1 VRVSGCLAA
10 LILVFAFI
18 VLTSL
23 CSVTSFSL
31 AQQTV
36 VDLNAAGMAVD
47 DPLTTLRCALTGR
60 CESVRVNLNASPL
73 NAPVLKLTPLH
84 TVMPTSPPP
93 ARTPETV
100 AVTEQ
105 TVATTAP
112 PTVVPTAVPTEAPS
126 ADLPRVTD
134 PRQIQILLLGID
146 QRSATDDPGPFRT
159 DTMMLLSINPARK
172 TVGVLSL
179 PRDLWVDIPGFE
191 QGRINTA
198 NFIGDGNAYPGGGG
212 PALAMETVAANFG
225 VPVDKYL
232 LVNFDVFTTIV
243 DILAPD
249 GVPVTVTEWI
259 DDPDYPDDHYGTIH
273 VQFEPGE
280 QRMDGETLLQYART
294 RATEGGDFD
303 RARRQ
308 QQVLDSVR
316 AEALSAGGIIN
327 FVSQAF
333 TLWDALQGNYR
344 TNLELNEIVALGN
357 LMSEIK
363 REDIRYRVIDKFYA
377 YPGLSPQG
385 DQVLYPDFVAIR
397 DLILETFYA
406 QSQLTPADM
415 KARADEENSLIY
427 IYNGTN
433 IVGLAGDT
441 RDWLVAKGV
450 RVDNIGN
457 DVTNGRALT
466 EIIEYGRYSWTAKYL
481 AELMSLPDDRITRG
495 DDGRIAQGVVVALG
509 VDAQEI
515 IGG

>member
-1 VRVSGCLAA
+1 MRVTGCLAA
-10 LILVFAFI
+10 LILGFAF
-18 VLTSL
+18 VALTFL
-23 CSVTSFSL
+23 CSLTGFSR

-47 DPLTTLRCALTGR
+47 DPLLILRCAISSR
-60 CESVRVNLNASPL
+60 CQDARAEGDLALL
-73 NAPVLKLTPLH
+73 NAPLLILTPL
-84 TVMPTSPPP
+84 TTAMPTARPPTM
-93 ARTPETV
+93 TPQMIAV
-100 AVTEQ
+100 AEQ
-105 TVATTAP
+105 PVATAAP
-112 PTVVPTAVPTEAPS
+112 PVAS
-126 ADLPRVTD
+126 ATNESIASLPRVTD

-159 DTMMLLSINPARK
+159 DTMMLLSVNPARK

-225 VPVDKYL
+225 VRVDKYL

-243 DILAPD
+243 DILAPN

-259 DDPDYPDDHYGTIH
+259 DDPDYPDDRYGTIH

-280 QRMDGETLLQYART
+280 QRMDAETLLQYART
-294 RATEGGDFD
+294 RATEDGDFD

-308 QQVLDSVR
+308 QQALDAVR
-316 AEALSAGGIIN
+316 AEVMNAGGIIN
-327 FVSQAF
+327 LMSEAF

-344 TNLELNEIVALGN
+344 TNLELTEIVALFN

-377 YPGLSPQG
+377 YPGLSPGG

-406 QSQLTPADM
+406 QSQLTPAEM
-415 KARADEENSLIY
+415 KARADEENPPVY
-427 IYNGTN
+427 VYNGTN
-433 IVGLAGDT
+433 VIGLAGDT

-450 RVDNIGN
+450 RVDGIGN
-457 DVTNGRALT
+457 DVTNGRKLT
-466 EIIEYGRYSWTAKYL
+466 EIHEYGRYNWTAKYL
-481 AELMSLPDDRITRG
+481 AAVMGLPEDRIARRG
-495 DDGRIAQGVVVALG
+495 DGRIAQGVLIALG
-509 VDAQEI
+509 EDALEI

>member
-1 VRVSGCLAA
+1 MRVSGCLAA
-10 LILVFAFI
+10 LILVFALV

-23 CSVTSFSL
+23 CSVTSFIL

-47 DPLTTLRCALTGR
+47 NPLTTLRCALTGR
-60 CESVRVNLNASPL
+60 CESASVNLNAPPL
-73 NAPVLKLTPLH
+73 NPPMLKLTPL
-84 TVMPTSPPP
+84 TTAMPTSPTPTI
-93 ARTPETV
+93 TPETV
-100 AVTEQ
+100 AVAER
-105 TVATTAP
+105 TVATTVP
-112 PTVVPTAVPTEAPS
+112 PTALPTITPIAN
-126 ADLPRVTD
+126 LPRVTD

-159 DTMMLLSINPARK
+159 DTMILLSVNPARK

-191 QGRINTA
+191 RGRINTA
-198 NFIGDGNAYPGGGG
+198 NFIGDGNAYPGGG

-225 VPVDKYL
+225 VRVDKYL

-259 DDPDYPDDHYGTIH
+259 DDPDYPDDRYGTIY

-280 QRMDGETLLQYART
+280 QWMDAETLLQYART

-308 QQVLDSVR
+308 QQVLDAVQ
-316 AEALSAGGIIN
+316 AEVLSAGGIIN
-327 FVSQAF
+327 VVSHAF

-344 TNLELNEIVALGN
+344 TNLDLNEIVALLDLIG
-357 LMSEIK
+357 EIK

-397 DLILETFYA
+397 DLILETLYA
-406 QSQLTPADM
+406 QSQLTLAEM
-415 KARADEENSLIY
+415 KARADAENPLVY
-427 IYNGTN
+427 VYNGTN
-433 IVGLAGDT
+433 VIGLAGDT
-441 RDWLVAKGV
+441 RDWLVSKGV
-450 RVDNIGN
+450 RVDDIGN
-457 DVTNGRALT
+457 DVTSGRRLT
-466 EIIEYGRYSWTAKYL
+466 EIREYGRYSWTAKYL
-481 AELMSLPDDRITRG
+481 AALIGLPEDRIARSG
-495 DDGRIAQGVVVALG
+495 DGRIAEGVLIALG
-509 VDAQEI
+509 EDAQEI
-515 IGG
+515 IGA

>member
-1 VRVSGCLAA
+1 MRVSGCLATLMLA
-10 LILVFAFI
+10 FAF
-18 VLTSL
+18 VLLTSL
-23 CSVTSFSL
+23 CALTGFSL

-47 DPLTTLRCALTGR
+47 DPLATLRCVISGR
-60 CESVRVNLNASPL
+60 CESVRAELGASQS
-73 NAPVLKLTPLH
+73 NAPMLKLTPLY
-84 TVMPTSPPP
+84 TAMPTSAP
-93 ARTPETV
+93 ATSPTETV
-100 AVTEQ
+100 TIAKR
-105 TVATTAP
+105 TVAPTVP
-112 PTVVPTAVPTEAPS
+112 PTALPTEATN
-126 ADLPRVTD
+126 AGLPRVTD

-159 DTMMLLSINPARK
+159 DTMMLISVNPARK

-191 QGRINTA
+191 PGRINTA

-232 LVNFDVFTTIV
+232 LVNFDVFTTIIDV
-243 DILAPD
+243 LAPD
-249 GVPVTVTEWI
+249 GVPIMVTEFI
-259 DDPDYPDDHYGTIH
+259 DDDDYPDDHYGTIH

-294 RATEGGDFD
+294 RDTQGGDFD

-308 QQVLDSVR
+308 QQVLDAVR
-316 AEALSAGGIIN
+316 AEVLSAGGIIN
-327 FVSQAF
+327 FASQAF

-406 QSQLTPADM
+406 QSQLTLADM
-415 KARADEENSLIY
+415 KARADEENPLVY
-427 IYNGTN
+427 VYNGTN
-433 IVGLAGDT
+433 IAGLAGDT

-450 RVDNIGN
+450 RVDDIGN
-457 DVTNGRALT
+457 DVTNGRRRT
-466 EIIEYGRYSWTAKYL
+466 EIREYGRYSWTAKYL
-481 AELMSLPDDRITRG
+481 AALMGLPEDRILRSG
-495 DDGRIAQGVVVALG
+495 DGLIAEGVLITLG
-509 VDAQEI
+509 EDAQEI
-515 IGG
+515 ISG

>member
-10 LILVFAFI
+10 LMLLFAFFAA
-18 VLTSL
+18 TGL
-23 CSVTSFSL
+23 CSLTGFSL

-36 VDLNAAGMAVD
+36 VDLNAAGLSVD
-47 DPLTTLRCALTGR
+47 DPLLTLRCAISGDCDSGR
-60 CESVRVNLNASPL
+60 AGPD
-73 NAPVLKLTPLH
+73 APMIMLTPL
-84 TVMPTSPPP
+84 TTALP
-93 ARTPETV
+93 
-100 AVTEQ
+100 
-105 TVATTAP
+105 TAP
-112 PTVVPTAVPTEAPS
+112 PPTRTPGNAAVSRRPTATTVPPSPVPTLAPD

-159 DTMMLLSINPARK
+159 DTMMLVSVNPARK

-191 QGRINTA
+191 PGRINTA
-198 NFIGDGNAYPGGGG
+198 NFIGDGSAYPGGGG

-225 VPVDKYL
+225 VRVDKYL

-243 DILAPD
+243 DILAPN
-249 GVPVTVTEWI
+249 GVPLTVTEWI

-280 QRMDGETLLQYART
+280 QRMDAETLLQYART
-294 RATEGGDFD
+294 RATENGDFD

-308 QQVLDSVR
+308 QQALDAVR
-316 AEALSAGGIIN
+316 AEVLNAGGIIN
-327 FVSQAF
+327 FISQAF

-377 YPGLSPQG
+377 YPGLSPGG
-385 DQVLYPDFVAIR
+385 DQVLYPNFVAIR
-397 DLILETFYA
+397 DLIQETFYA
-406 QSQLTPADM
+406 QSQLTLAEM
-415 KARADEENSLIY
+415 KARADEENPLIY
-427 IYNGTN
+427 VYNGTN
-433 IVGLAGDT
+433 VIGLAGDT

-450 RVDNIGN
+450 RVDDIGN
-457 DVTNGRALT
+457 DVTNARQLT
-466 EIIEYGRYSWTAKYL
+466 EIREYGRYNRTAKYL
-481 AELMSLPDDRITRG
+481 AALMALPEDRIARSG
-495 DDGRIAQGVVVALG
+495 DGLIAQGVLVALG
-509 VDAQEI
+509 ADAVEI

>member
-1 VRVSGCLAA
+1 MRVSGCLVA
-10 LILVFAFI
+10 LILVFALG

-23 CSVTSFSL
+23 CSVTGFSL

-36 VDLNAAGMAVD
+36 VDLNASGMAVD
-47 DPLTTLRCALTGR
+47 DPLATLRCALTGR
-60 CESVRVNLNASPL
+60 CER
-73 NAPVLKLTPLH
+73 APVDLGAPAPNSPILKLTPMVTL
-84 TVMPTSPPP
+84 MPSPPP
-93 ARTPETV
+93 ATNAPETV
-100 AVTEQ
+100 ALAEP
-105 TVATTAP
+105 TVAPTVP
-112 PTVVPTAVPTEAPS
+112 PTASPTQAPV
-126 ADLPRVTD
+126 AAQPRITD

-146 QRSATDDPGPFRT
+146 QRSGTDDSGPFRT
-159 DTMMLLSINPARK
+159 DTMMLISVNPARK

-191 QGRINTA
+191 QGRLNTA
-198 NFIGDGNAYPGGGG
+198 NFIGDGSAYPGGGG

-225 VPVDKYL
+225 VRVDKYL
-232 LVNFDVFTTIV
+232 LVNFDVFTAIV

-249 GVPVTVTEWI
+249 GVSVDVSEWI
-259 DDPDYPDDHYGTIH
+259 DDPDYPDDRYGTIH

-308 QQVLDSVR
+308 QQVLDAVR
-316 AEALSAGGIIN
+316 AEVLSAGGIVN

-344 TNLELNEIVALGN
+344 TNLELSEIVALGH

-406 QSQLTPADM
+406 QSQLTLAEM
-415 KARADEENSLIY
+415 KARADEENPQVY
-427 IYNGTN
+427 VYNGTKV
-433 IVGLAGDT
+433 IGLAGDT

-457 DVTNGRALT
+457 DVTNGRAQT
-466 EIIEYGRYSWTAKYL
+466 AIIEYGRYSWTAKYL
-481 AELMSLPDDRITRG
+481 AELMGLPDDRITRG
-495 DDGRIAQGVVVALG
+495 GDGRIAQGVVVALG
-509 VDAQEI
+509 KDAPDI